1 MAGGPLFP
9 ISAVPLTSGKVF
21 PLLYNGGSNDLE
33 QMLGVMA
40 SLDGDAVW
48 RLAFK
53 IPPSL
58 PTGTAKIVG
67 HARANATSGN
77 AKVNFKWLNVAAEE
91 DPGGTV
97 IAETVDTVTWASG
110 DADVIKEVKRTL
122 DADTAPAAGET
133 VYMDVTFETSSW
145 TLAAQSGW
153 QFYIIWE

>member
-1 MAGGPLFP
+1 MAGGPLYP
-9 ISAVPLTSGKVF
+9 ISSTPLTAGKVF
-21 PLLYNGGSNDLE
+21 PVLYDGGSNDKE
-33 QMLGVMA
+33 MMLGVMA

-53 IPPSL
+53 VPPSL
-58 PTGTAKIVG
+58 PTGTAKLVL

-77 AKVNFKWLNVAAEE
+77 AKPNVKWLNVAAEE

-97 IAETVDTVTWASG
+97 QAEGVDTITWASG
-110 DADVIKEVKRTL
+110 DADVIKELKVTL

-133 VYMDVTFETSSW
+133 VYVDLTFETSSW

-153 QFYIIWE
+153 QAFIIWE

>member
-21 PLLYNGGSNDLE
+21 PVLYNGGSNDLE
-33 QMLGVMA
+33 QMMGVMA

-53 IPPSL
+53 MPPSL
-58 PTGTAKIVG
+58 PTGTPYMVL

-77 AKVNFKWLNVAAEE
+77 AKPNVKWNNPAAED
-91 DPGGTV
+91 DPGGSV
-97 IAETVDTVTWASG
+97 NAEGVGTITWAGG
-110 DADVIKEVKRTL
+110 DADVIKELKVQL
-122 DADTAPAAGET
+122 DAITLTAGRS
-133 VYMDVTFETSSW
+133 VYVDLTFETSAW

-153 QFYIIWE
+153 QAFIIWE

>member
-9 ISAVPLTSGKVF
+9 FSAAPLTSGKVF
-21 PLLYNGGSNDLE
+21 PVLYDGGSNDKE
-33 QMLGVMA
+33 TMMGVMA

-58 PTGTAKIVG
+58 PSGTAKLVLQ
-67 HARANATSGN
+67 ARANATSGN
-77 AKVNFKWLNVAAEE
+77 AKPNVKWLNVAAEE

-97 IAETVDTVTWASG
+97 LAEGVNTVTWAAG
-110 DADVIKEVKRTL
+110 DVDVLKELKVTL
-122 DADTAPAAGET
+122 DADTAPAPGET
-133 VYMDVTFETSSW
+133 VYMDLTFETASW

-153 QFYIIWE
+153 QAFVIWE